1 MPNVNDVR
9 IGAPEQK
16 TTGAIKHAPVGTTL
30 PVLSDI
36 GASGVTLDPAF
47 VGDEYV
53 SEDGLTLSPSMS
65 TTNIKD
71 WSGSTVRKVHDEVEL
86 FQILDAA
93 LNLSVAL
100 NGISCFC
107 RGSFRVLRF
116 SGYELKIAFGD
127 DYVTSA
133 AASSAHGA
141 QVRAALGAHLP
152 DTQSWVFLMKDGD
165 ARVVIVVPNGQITEV
180 GDVTFVSN
188 NAIGWQVTLST
199 YPDSDGNSIYIM
211 TDDGVVS

>member
-71 WSGSTVRKVHDEVEL
+71 WSGTVVRKLLEEFDGT
-86 FQILDAA
+86 
-93 LNLSVAL
+93 LSWTM
-100 NGISCFC
+100 ISTN
-107 RGSFRVLRF
+107 
-116 SGYELKIAFGD
+116 EDTLKIAFGD
-127 DYVTSA
+127 DYITSA
-133 AASSAHGA
+133 AATTAHGA